1 MRYDLD
7 GQSFQHLWHHQAKDS
22 DVVNYQRM
30 HDDHGSDGY
39 NGIHPKYKHF
49 GMTGMNVA
57 YEDKYFTAQST
68 TSVDRQ

>member
-1 MRYDLD
+1 MMLMALSIDTND
-7 GQSFQHLWHHQAKDS
+7 ED
-22 DVVNYQRM
+22 
-30 HDDHGSDGY
+30 

-57 YEDKYFTAQST
+57 YEDRYFTAQST